1 MTLEY
6 RNRKGDVYYAYQGLT
21 KTGKPKYFASKRE
34 SSDKGERLKTMP
46 SDYEFAENPSDGGVT
61 LRRIKP
67 SNILPQERELVS
79 KLVLKLT
86 QYKSQHTVIDGDSIV
101 VFTPSGPQGLG
112 SFYTATL
119 RFVLLDSDK
128 RIFYPE
134 RFCFRGSI
142 DDWINIGEPASL
154 NELARKFIPY
164 LGKEAFFDLC

>member
-6 RNRKGDVYYAYQGLT
+6 RNRKGDVYYAFQGLT
-21 KTGKPKYFASKRE
+21 KTGKPKYFASKQVK
-34 SSDKGERLKTMP
+34 SDKGERLDTMP

-67 SNILPQERELVS
+67 SRVLPQERDLVS
-79 KLVLKLT
+79 KLVLGLT
-86 QYKSQHTVIDGDSIV
+86 KYKSQHTVIDGDSIV
-101 VFTPSGPQGLG
+101 VYTPSEPNGL
-112 SFYTATL
+112 STFFTANL

-142 DDWINIGEPASL
+142 DDWINIGPPASL
-154 NELARKFIPY
+154 DELAQNFIPY
-164 LGKEAFFDLC
+164 LGKEEFYDLF